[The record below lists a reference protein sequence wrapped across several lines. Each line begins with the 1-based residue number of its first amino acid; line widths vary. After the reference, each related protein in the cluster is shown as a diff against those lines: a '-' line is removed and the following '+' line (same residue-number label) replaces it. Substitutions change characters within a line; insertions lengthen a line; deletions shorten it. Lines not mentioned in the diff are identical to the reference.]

1 MLFVTATK
9 AKAAA
14 AGSEEKVLFDI
25 VIGNE
30 AGDCDSIVSSLLQAY
45 YLSSTALGP
54 ERSTRPAVYRI
65 SSTGH
70 TSPLA
75 T

>member
-1 MLFVTATK
+1 MLSFRQYLRASKTLFVTTTK

-25 VIGNE
+25 VVGNE

-45 YLSSTALGP
+45 YLSSTSYKFV
-54 ERSTRPAVYRI
+54 RM
-65 SSTGH
+65 
-70 TSPLA
+70 
-75 T
+75 